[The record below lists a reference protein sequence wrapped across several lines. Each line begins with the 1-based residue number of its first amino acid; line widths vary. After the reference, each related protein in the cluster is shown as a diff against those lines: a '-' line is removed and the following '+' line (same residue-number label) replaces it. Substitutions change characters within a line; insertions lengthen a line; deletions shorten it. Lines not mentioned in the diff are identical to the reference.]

1 MRLSNYGGS
10 TTFDISFG
18 QTNICDAST
27 EIRKDLCDSS
37 SAVVENMQDPRKFY
51 APDSPVFNNSDS
63 DQDLY
68 ESAEEIPEQEDQ
80 GDEQVGVRL
89 HVSFAWLVSAS
100 TNNPKVAATV

>member
-1 MRLSNYGGS
+1 MKGFMRQQFGS
-10 TTFDISFG
+10 HEEHAG
-18 QTNICDAST
+18 PT
-27 EIRKDLCDSS
+27 EVLR
-37 SAVVENMQDPRKFY
+37 PRL
-51 APDSPVFNNSDS
+51 PVFNNSDS

-68 ESAEEIPEQEDQ
+68 ELAEEIPKQEDK